1 MAKSNDYIEDTE
13 RVNKDLRALIHSITW
28 ESRNIAGGA
37 EEHEVN
43 DLIEEYIKK
52 HGEEILLNIHSSIET
67 FSFLYFSK
75 KLKDC

>member
-1 MAKSNDYIEDTE
+1 MAKSNEYIENTE
-13 RVNKDLRALIHSITW
+13 RVNKDLHTLIHSIVW
-28 ESRNIAGGA
+28 ESFKIAEGA

-67 FSFLYFSK
+67 FSYLYFSK